1 MGKEIEHGRY
11 RLSTIQNDKGKFL
24 GTVSRND
31 GHPLAFE
38 GGGIGFRLL
47 TMAYEQEDDA
57 LAEAKV
63 IADEHERQ
71 LSRNAR

>member
-11 RLSTIQNDKGKFL
+11 RLGTIQDDKGNFL

-47 TMAYEQEDDA
+47 TMAYEQEDAA
-57 LAEAKV
+57 LAEARA

-71 LSRNAR
+71 LNRNVR